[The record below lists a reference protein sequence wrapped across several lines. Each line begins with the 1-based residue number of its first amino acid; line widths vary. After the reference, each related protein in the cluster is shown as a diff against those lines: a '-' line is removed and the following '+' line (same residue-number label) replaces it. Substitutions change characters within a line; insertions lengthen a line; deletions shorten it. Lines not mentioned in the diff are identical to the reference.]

1 MANEQS
7 DSFIRWQSAT
17 REHFTLTSSVVLGLS
32 TGLLAFVS
40 ERLLTGSH
48 PSCSVLL
55 IGGAAVLL
63 LVLSIGL
70 ALWCSINRLRDF
82 RATAQIAR
90 RRDRKEQ
97 VPPEDRLETKILGER
112 SWLLFWWQLTFF
124 GFGAAISAIALLM
137 RGLS

>member
-1 MANEQS
+1 MANEQL
-7 DSFIRWQSAT
+7 DSFIRWQSVT

-40 ERLLTGSH
+40 ERLLTSPH
-48 PSCSVLL
+48 PSCIVLL
-55 IGGAAVLL
+55 TGGVAILL

-90 RRDRKEQ
+90 SQGRGVQ
-97 VPPEDRLETKILGER
+97 APPEDRLETKILGER

-124 GFGAAISAIALLM
+124 GVGATTSAIALLM
-137 RGLS
+137 RGWS